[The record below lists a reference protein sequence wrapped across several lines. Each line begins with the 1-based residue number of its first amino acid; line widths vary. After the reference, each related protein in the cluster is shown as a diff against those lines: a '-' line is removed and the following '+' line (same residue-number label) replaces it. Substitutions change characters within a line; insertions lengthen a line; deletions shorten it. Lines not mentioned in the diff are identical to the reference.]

1 MAEQTNQVQPG
12 QKQTAQERSTEPL
25 PVQLQDVSKA
35 YGDALVLD
43 NVNLTVAAGES
54 LVLVGHNGAGKTTL
68 MKLLLGLVRPGA
80 GKVRVFGDDPMAA
93 MSVVRRRSLGYLPE
107 SIAFDEAMTGHELLK
122 FYAGLKGV
130 NEAGC
135 DALLTRV
142 GIADAAHRR
151 LSTWS
156 KGMRQRL
163 GLAQAMLGHPR
174 ILLLDEPTSGLDP
187 SLRSTLYEIIETL
200 RADGVTVLISSH
212 ALNEVEEHVD
222 RVAIMRQGS
231 LLACGTLAELNE
243 QAALPVQVRMTCAP
257 DAAVT
262 IAGQL
267 QDKFAGDGAHHADVS
282 QVDNQHIELVC
293 THPDK
298 MAVLRK
304 ITGLGDAVIDVD
316 IRPPRLD
323 EIYAHFM
330 AGDITRGRRQ

>member
-1 MAEQTNQVQPG
+1 MAEQINQAQP
-12 QKQTAQERSTEPL
+12 TEPL
-25 PVQLQDVSKA
+25 PVQLQDVSKS

-43 NVNLTVAAGES
+43 NVNLSVAAGES

-93 MSVVRRRSLGYLPE
+93 MSVVRRGSLGYLPE
-107 SIAFDEAMTGHELLK
+107 SIAFDEAMTGYELLK

-130 NEAGC
+130 NGAGC
-135 DALLTRV
+135 DALLARV
-142 GIADAAHRR
+142 GIEDAAHRR

-231 LLACGTLAELNE
+231 LLACGTLAELGE
-243 QAALPVQVRMTCAP
+243 QAALPVQVQITCAP

-262 IAGQL
+262 IVSQL
-267 QDKFAGDGAHHADVS
+267 QEKFTGDDARHVDVS
-282 QVDNQHIELVC
+282 RVGNQHIELGCV
-293 THPDK
+293 HADK
-298 MAVLRK
+298 MAVLRE
-304 ITGLGDAVIDVD
+304 ITGLGDAVIDID

-330 AGDITRGRRQ
+330 VGDTTRDRRQ